1 MEKCKN
7 CGRPFIPYGGK
18 CVYCGT
24 ELTAKSTVKQHT
36 RFLIDYSL
44 DIVFCIDCTCSMAP
58 VLDSIK
64 ENIIKFIDVCN
75 DSKVDWRCRIVLF
88 RDSEVDKEWLE
99 NDNPFVS
106 QKEDLEVQ
114 LDSVRARGI
123 IENETNASSILDA
136 LFYAETASPW
146 RNIRFPGGPLD
157 SDIEEFLESGGGYG
171 FKFAVGFTDSNPK
184 PYSSKTLE
192 EIEEI
197 EKREAKNKYIR
208 TLMPYDDVQGLV
220 FAPKGSDY
228 ETGLPSYSRRWDYL
242 NSYALKD
249 FEDPIEFYYHKELD
263 FSSIYSVLSRRY
275 S

>member
-1 MEKCKN
+1 M
-7 CGRPFIPYGGK
+7 
-18 CVYCGT
+18 YCGT

-75 DSKVDWRCRIVLF
+75 DSKVDWRGRIVLF

-106 QKEDLEVQ
+106 QKENLETQ
-114 LDSVRARGI
+114 LDSVMAKGS
-123 IENETNASSILDA
+123 IEDETNASSILDA

-146 RNIRFPGGPLD
+146 RKIRFPGGPLD
-157 SDIEEFLESGGGYG
+157 SDRKEFLKSGGGYG
-171 FKFAVGFTDSNPK
+171 FKFVVGFTDSNPK

-192 EIEEI
+192 KIEEI
-197 EKREAKNKYIR
+197 EKREAKNKQIR
-208 TLMPYDDVQGLV
+208 EEMPYDNVETLV
-220 FAPKGSDY
+220 FAPKSKNQ
-228 ETGLPSYSRRWDYL
+228 ETGLPSDARRWDYL
-242 NSYALKD
+242 NRIRYTMN

-263 FSSIYSVLSRRY
+263 FSSIYSVLSRTY

>member
-75 DSKVDWRCRIVLF
+75 DSKVDWRGRIVLF

-106 QKEDLEVQ
+106 QKENLEAQ
-114 LDSVRARGI
+114 LDSVMAKGS
-123 IENETNASSILDA
+123 IEDETNASSILDA
-136 LFYAETASPW
+136 LFYAQTASPW
-146 RNIRFPGGPLD
+146 RKIRFPGGPLD
-157 SDIEEFLESGGGYG
+157 SDRKEFLKSGGGYG
-171 FKFAVGFTDSNPK
+171 FRFIVGFTDSVPK

-192 EIEEI
+192 LIQEIERR
-197 EKREAKNKYIR
+197 KAKSKQLIVR
-208 TLMPYDDVQGLV
+208 MPDFYGLF
-220 FAPKGSDY
+220 FAPKGKNYD
-228 ETGLPSYSRRWDYL
+228 TGLPPYARGWDYL
-242 NSYALKD
+242 NGIRHTLKD

-263 FSSIYSVLSRRY
+263 FSSIYSVLSRTY